1 MIYGHLRHSE
11 SRRFLVQNEIWRQ
24 AFESLSTLTPETP
37 LGITQLR
44 GPSMILNV
52 HTYATRPRNVC
63 RFESHRHT
71 VDLQFMIAGGEL
83 IEWAADSQ
91 LAQDGPYDEQ
101 RDFQFYVVPQN
112 EANRTRL
119 HLTTGLFAIFFPCDA
134 HRPQIQDAKHDAVRK
149 AVVKID
155 TRLLEQS

>member
-1 MIYGHLRHSE
+1 M
-11 SRRFLVQNEIWRQ
+11 QNDVWQ
-24 AFESLSTLTPETP
+24 KAFEALFTLSPETP
-37 LGITQLR
+37 LGITELR
-44 GPSMILNV
+44 GSSLILNV
-52 HTYATRPRNVC
+52 HTYHTRPHTEC

-71 VDLQFMIAGGEL
+71 VDLQYMIAGGEL
-83 IEWAADSQ
+83 IEWAADWQ

-101 RDFQFYVVPQN
+101 RDFQFHLGPQD

-134 HRPQIQDAKHDAVRK
+134 HRPQIQDGKHDAVRK

-155 TRLLEQS
+155 VALLKQS